1 MSYLT
6 QNEIAGNPAMVN
18 RIAQAVTQEGNIP
31 AGMTADNW
39 TVTYRRVWGAAP
51 AAKHW
56 GRRTGPTGPTQLHF
70 WTSMGPADLEVTIF
84 AYRPRDPR
92 LWCGDPDPA
101 HADAALR
108 SGPG

>member
-51 AAKHW
+51 GWDAAWESSKVSH
-56 GRRTGPTGPTQLHF
+56 P
-70 WTSMGPADLEVTIF
+70 D
-84 AYRPRDPR
+84 
-92 LWCGDPDPA
+92 DPDSGEAPYDPGEDEGVITDQMILSQVQAMLNAPA
-101 HADAALR
+101 ED
-108 SGPG
+108 G